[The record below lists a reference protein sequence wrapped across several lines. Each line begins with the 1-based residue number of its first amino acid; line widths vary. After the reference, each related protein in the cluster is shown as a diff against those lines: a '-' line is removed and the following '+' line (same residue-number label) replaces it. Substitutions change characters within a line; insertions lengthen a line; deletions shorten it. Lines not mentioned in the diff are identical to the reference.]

1 MNQNVDDQGCLRA
14 RRSALKEQILSNN
27 LSCFF
32 EYDDIIFSKAEK
44 TINMLQL
51 KQSHLRFFIAVAEL
65 RSVSLAARKL
75 HRSPSAVS
83 MTITNLEAQLGRD
96 LFEAEG
102 KSRLTPFGQYV
113 FDVASEQIGRFD
125 RTADGIFAFSRNEIG
140 RVDIASVPSFATHY
154 LPGLLAGFI
163 ELYPQVSLS
172 IRDDSSARINHL
184 VARGEIDVGIA
195 SPGDGTETVRYREL
209 MTDEIGVVCSR
220 SHPLASLDRPLVW
233 NDLES
238 HTFIENG
245 TCELII
251 AEEFRELLD
260 GAEIKVENTTSL
272 LALVAAGVGITTLP
286 RLAVR
291 GEHDEVVFL
300 SLGYDDMQ
308 RGIGII
314 TPSDRTLAPAA
325 MAFVQSVMESCARS
339 GL

>member
-163 ELYPQVSLS
+163 ERIFLPALNQVL
-172 IRDDSSARINHL
+172 
-184 VARGEIDVGIA
+184 EKYQ
-195 SPGDGTETVRYREL
+195 DG
-209 MTDEIGVVCSR
+209 GHHQCQQ
-220 SHPLASLDRPLVW
+220 
-233 NDLES
+233 
-238 HTFIENG
+238 
-245 TCELII
+245 C
-251 AEEFRELLD
+251 
-260 GAEIKVENTTSL
+260 GAEGDTQ
-272 LALVAAGVGITTLP
+272 ALGPFIQHFRTFHVGAGAGVIQGQHN
-286 RLAVR
+286 AHH
-291 GEHDEVVFL
+291 GADKA
-300 SLGYDDMQ
+300 Q
-308 RGIGII
+308 
-314 TPSDRTLAPAA
+314 
-325 MAFVQSVMESCARS
+325 
-339 GL
+339 